1 MDIKPVQRNEQHFGR
16 KPCSYWLAGRC
27 NRNPCRFL
35 HSVTPSSSSY
45 YTPQYNKP
53 KNAYRYTR
61 NPHSHYSDEK
71 TTTNPKYNSK
81 AVTVRETNKTGDE
94 KSVTKKPSQTLCRY
108 WVNDNCVKGDN
119 CQNLHSWFT
128 GDGFSTLAKLKEHKK
143 VVTGI
148 TIPVGSDKLYSGSTD
163 GIVRTWDCHTGQCTN
178 VRNCGSEVN
187 SLISEGPWI
196 FVGLNNVV
204 KAWNI
209 QTSMEFTLDG
219 PRGKVLAMVVG
230 NDILFAAAQD
240 GIISAWRGSSDAN
253 SPFELA
259 ASLSGHTKAIVCLTV
274 GGKMLFSG
282 SMDHSIK
289 VWDLDTLQCKMTLNG
304 HTDMVTSL
312 ICWDSFLLSSSSDCT
327 IKIWVATEE
336 GTIKVAYTHTE
347 ENGILALNGMSDAEG
362 KPILF
367 SSSADNSVRLYELPS
382 FLERGRLFA
391 KQVVRSIEIGPE
403 GLFFTGDGTGLLMV
417 WRWLEVPKV
426 ASS

>member
-1 MDIKPVQRNEQHFGR
+1 
-16 KPCSYWLAGRC
+16 
-27 NRNPCRFL
+27 
-35 HSVTPSSSSY
+35 
-45 YTPQYNKP
+45 
-53 KNAYRYTR
+53 
-61 NPHSHYSDEK
+61 
-71 TTTNPKYNSK
+71 
-81 AVTVRETNKTGDE
+81 
-94 KSVTKKPSQTLCRY
+94 
-108 WVNDNCVKGDN
+108 
-119 CQNLHSWFT
+119 
-128 GDGFSTLAKLKEHKK
+128 
-143 VVTGI
+143 
-148 TIPVGSDKLYSGSTD
+148 
-163 GIVRTWDCHTGQCTN
+163 
-178 VRNCGSEVN
+178 
-187 SLISEGPWI
+187 
-196 FVGLNNVV
+196 
-204 KAWNI
+204 
-209 QTSMEFTLDG
+209 
-219 PRGKVLAMVVG
+219 
-230 NDILFAAAQD
+230 
-240 GIISAWRGSSDAN
+240 
-253 SPFELA
+253 
-259 ASLSGHTKAIVCLTV
+259 
-274 GGKMLFSG
+274 MLFSG